1 MRMKF
6 SYIIVFLSC
15 LLILTET
22 SCRKERILNSG
33 GQLTYSTDTLTFDTV
48 FTAQGSFTNSFK
60 IYNPQSQSVKVSSIR
75 LAGGN
80 NSYFSLNV
88 DGYKGKLVQD
98 IEIAANDSIF
108 VFATVNIDPTNDNTP
123 FVVDDKVIATMN
135 GNDYELPLVAYGQN
149 AYYIYDS
156 VLTTQTWLTDKPYII
171 INNAAVD
178 ENQTLT
184 IPAGCRI
191 YMHANSSLYVLGKLM
206 VNGTKTDSVI
216 FQGDRLDRA
225 YFGYEGYPG
234 EWGGILFLGQSQG
247 SVIDYAIL
255 RNGGNGS
262 SGIPAALYATTNEFG
277 TAEVTFKHVTVEN
290 SIGYGLICF
299 TAIVRAE
306 NCLFHTTGAQA
317 LAIFQGG
324 KYDFINCNFINY
336 GTDKV
341 SHIQN
346 PTVGVLNYREESEN
360 NFVVSDLVNSSF
372 VNCIIW
378 GSLDN
383 ELVLDKLDNAAYQL
397 TFDHCLI
404 KKNIAEDPMPDYV
417 TQIDNIINQDPMFV
431 DYGKWDYHLQA
442 GSPLIDKGRT
452 IQPPF
457 STDLDD
463 KTWVPPFDIGCYQY

>member
-1 MRMKF
+1 MRIKF
-6 SYIIVFLSC
+6 SHIIVFLSC
-15 LLILTET
+15 LVVLTET
-22 SCRKERILNSG
+22 SCRKERILSGG
-33 GQLTYSTDTLTFDTV
+33 GQLSYSTDTLTFDTV

-60 IYNPQSQSVKVSSIR
+60 IYNPQSQRVKVSAVR
-75 LAGGN
+75 LAGGA

-88 DGYKGKLVQD
+88 DGFKGKMVQD
-98 IEIAANDSIF
+98 IEIAPNDSIF
-108 VFATVNIDPTNDNTP
+108 VFATVNIDPTNANTP
-123 FVVDDKVIATMN
+123 FVVEDKVIATLN
-135 GNDYELPLVAYGQN
+135 GTDYELPLVAYGQN

-156 VLTTQTWLTDKPYII
+156 VLTTQTWLTDKPYIV
-171 INNAAVD
+171 INSAAVD
-178 ENQTLT
+178 AGQTLT

-191 YMHANSSLYVLGKLM
+191 YMHATSNLYVLGKLM

-234 EWGGILFLGQSQG
+234 EWGGIFFLGQSQG

-262 SGIPAALYATTNEFG
+262 SGIAASLYATTDSFG
-277 TAEVTFKHVTVEN
+277 TAEATFRHVIVEN
-290 SIGYGLICF
+290 SIGYGLVCF
-299 TAIVRAE
+299 TAIIKAE

-346 PTVGVLNYREESEN
+346 PTVGVLNYLKISDN
-360 NFVVSDLVNSSF
+360 NFVVSDLVQTSF

-383 ELVLDKLDNAAYQL
+383 ELVLDKLDNAAYEL
-397 TFDHCLI
+397 TFEHCLI
-404 KKNIAEDPMPDYV
+404 KKDNVEDPMPVFV
-417 TQIDNIINQDPMFV
+417 TQVNNIINQDPQFV
-431 DYGKWDYHLQA
+431 DYPAGNYRLQA
-442 GSPLIDKGRT
+442 GSPLIDAGKTVT
-452 IQPPF
+452 IGN
-457 STDLDD
+457 DLDD
-463 KTWVPPFDIGCYQY
+463 KPWVAPFDIGCYQY